1 MIGGTSSAA
10 AKRAIIGKT
19 NRAGNV
25 GIKKQQGT
33 TRIIYDSLPIDGA
46 TLFEFFKDNN
56 RVFPFSNVG
65 QRGGELS
72 VGEAIAV
79 QRAYLA
85 VFTVDDATGE
95 ITDITS
101 LSAAGLFNQQLG
113 DINLVIANMQ
123 TIKPIPILSQDA
135 RFNKNAYWDDYN
147 NFEFDTDIVIQPL
160 LEFSMNL
167 RTPFGVTVTDTFLRL
182 TVEGVGA
189 ILSPRT
195 PQ

>member
-1 MIGGTSSAA
+1 MPGGTTS
-10 AKRAIIGKT
+10 KRARNVIVRKT
-19 NRAGNV
+19 NQAGNV

-33 TRIIYDSLPIDGA
+33 TRIIYDSLPIDGG

-79 QRAYLA
+79 QRAYFS
-85 VFTVDDATGE
+85 VFEVDPLTGE
-95 ITDITS
+95 IVDISS
-101 LSAAGLFNQQLG
+101 LAGAGLFNQQLG
-113 DINLVIANMQ
+113 DLNLVIANVQ
-123 TIKPIPILSQDA
+123 TIKPIPALSQDA

-167 RTPFGVTVTDTFLRL
+167 RTPFGVTVADTFLRL

-189 ILSPRT
+189 ILSPRQ